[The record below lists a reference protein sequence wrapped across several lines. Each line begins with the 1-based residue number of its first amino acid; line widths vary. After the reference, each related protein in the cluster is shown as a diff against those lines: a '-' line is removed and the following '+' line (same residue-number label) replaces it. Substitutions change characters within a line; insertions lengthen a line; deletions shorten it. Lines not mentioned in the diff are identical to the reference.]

1 MISTLLLLALPLPAA
16 TASTTLST
24 SLLAP
29 VLLQDEDMKAKFKE
43 FGKILKEKEGQPEA
57 IGMID
62 EFTKA
67 YRVADL
73 EYASLALELEFEP
86 DNEKEIKLKMKSL
99 GKEKAAL
106 AEVVFSCVYHK
117 NRKTVTK
124 DNLNLW
130 KAATFSLGQMGTD
143 GAEYL
148 WKIFEDKKKKFGDE
162 PDFLGLVLEQIGYT
176 HAYEEYTEKLVDLL
190 DHHEYLFIA
199 KAAEALAQ
207 FQEAPGEFRY
217 EATRAMVKLLAEYYE
232 ATITDKE
239 DIEAQEKY
247 RKVGRSMMNAL
258 EALTGVSQSQP
269 LDWVSWWN
277 NDGKSEKDDIWKDA

>member
-16 TASTTLST
+16 SASATLSAA
-24 SLLAP
+24 LLTP
-29 VLLQDEDMKAKFKE
+29 VLLQDAEMKEKFKQ
-43 FGKILKEKEGQPEA
+43 FDKILKDDGGEPEA

-67 YRVADL
+67 YREADL
-73 EYASLALELEFEP
+73 RHKNLVDSLEFEP
-86 DNEKEIKLKMKSL
+86 ENEKEIKLEIKAL
-99 GKEKAAL
+99 AKEKAAI
-106 AEVVFSCVYHK
+106 AETVFQCVHHK
-117 NRKTVTK
+117 NRKAITT
-124 DNLNLW
+124 DNMNMW
-130 KAATFSLGQMGTD
+130 KAAAFSLGQMGPE

-148 WKIFEDKKKKFGDE
+148 WKIFEDKKKKFRKE
-162 PDFLGLVLEQIGYT
+162 PDYLGLCLEQIGYT
-176 HAYEEYTEKLVDLL
+176 HAYEGYTEKLVDLL

-199 KAAEALAQ
+199 KAAEALTQ
-207 FQEAPGEFRY
+207 FHEAPGILRH
-217 EATRAMVKLLAEYYE
+217 EATETMVKLLAEYYE

-269 LDWVSWWN
+269 LDWVKWWN
-277 NDGKSEKDDIWKDA
+277 DHKKKNDDTWVDA